1 VLEVKISNYYR
12 FQKRKNYKAED
23 PDHDDLIGWIQDIAK
38 FYCYT
43 YSERRIKAVLNTLS
57 FLTSRYKVA
66 MLMTEVG
73 FSFLVKKYKV
83 TTNSDH
89 KLPVFN
95 NFLNSEFDV
104 ALADQT
110 YVADITY
117 ILVPKGWLHL
127 VVVINL
133 YSRKVFG
140 LIIGSRIKVQ
150 LVCDAKTM
158 AICQRRPSAGLI
170 VQTDQCQQV
179 S

>member
-1 VLEVKISNYYR
+1 
-12 FQKRKNYKAED
+12 
-23 PDHDDLIGWIQDIAK
+23 
-38 FYCYT
+38 
-43 YSERRIKAVLNTLS
+43 
-57 FLTSRYKVA
+57 
-66 MLMTEVG
+66 MTEVR

-104 ALADQT
+104 ALAYQT

-117 ILVPKGWLHL
+117 IWVQEGWLYL

-133 YSRKVFG
+133 YSRKVFS

-150 LVCDAKTM
+150 LVCDAQTM
-158 AICQRRPSAGLI
+158 AICQHRPSAGLI
-170 VQTDQCQQV
+170 VRTHRCSKNASKSHRKLLTPHRSMSRKDDCWDNALLV
-179 S
+179 EIF